1 MAQKSFPEVRSFS
14 SAAKMKSGASQQAEP
29 SGSSGHPNFASEMP
43 FREFTSAKPLGPR
56 LAKDLREHKS
66 NVHEDAS
73 RKRAEEANAWKRR
86 MRIDPDTGKRQV
98 KETGSSSE
106 NSPIRRNESP
116 KRWPQ
121 TWTKEEKA
129 NAELLEREAVEVAV
143 YEPER
148 IDQDKTIQHQG
159 YVEVHWDGCK
169 NIDIPWHQFK
179 ILPSSVSNSPKLS
192 MIYSY
197 SF

>member
-1 MAQKSFPEVRSFS
+1 MKS
-14 SAAKMKSGASQQAEP
+14 SASPQAGP
-29 SGSSGHPNFASEMP
+29 SGSSDHPNLASEMP
-43 FREFTSAKPLGPR
+43 FRERPSAKPLGPR
-56 LAKDLREHKS
+56 LSKDLREHKT
-66 NVHEDAS
+66 NLHEDAS
-73 RKRAEEANAWKRR
+73 RKKAEEANAWKRR

-106 NSPIRRNESP
+106 DSPIRRNESP
-116 KRWPQ
+116 ERWPP

-129 NAELLEREAVEVAV
+129 NAALLEREAVEVAV

-148 IDQDKTIQHQG
+148 IDQDKTIQHKD

-179 ILPSSVSNSPKLS
+179 ILPSSVSDSPKLS